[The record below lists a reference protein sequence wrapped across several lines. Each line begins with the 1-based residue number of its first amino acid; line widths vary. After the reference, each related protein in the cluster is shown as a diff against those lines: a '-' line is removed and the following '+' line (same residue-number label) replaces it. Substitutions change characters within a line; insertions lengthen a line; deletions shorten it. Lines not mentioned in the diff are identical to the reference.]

1 MIVMICRCFDQY
13 KDGSTTKQQG
23 VPEMS
28 IARKSFSLA
37 KANMPKLNLSQ
48 GLVEKAHS
56 PLLNKCFSIKSQK
69 GVTMIEYALIASLV
83 AVASIVIL
91 GTLGGDVTAIFTRIA
106 NTLAPAQ

>member
-1 MIVMICRCFDQY
+1 
-13 KDGSTTKQQG
+13 
-23 VPEMS
+23 MS

-37 KANMPKLNLSQ
+37 KANMPKINLSQ

-56 PLLNKCFSIKSQK
+56 PSLNKCFSIKSQK

-91 GTLGGDVTAIFTRIA
+91 GTLGGDVSGIFTHIST
-106 NTLAPAQ
+106 TLTPAK